1 MIRKHIDYVKK
12 PYEFYGFADIVLTVQ
27 KKSVKKVDRLYL
39 NSTMVI

>member
-1 MIRKHIDYVKK
+1 MIRKHIDYVKNHMN
-12 PYEFYGFADIVLTVQ
+12 FTVSQMIVLTVQ

>member
-12 PYEFYGFADIVLTVQ
+12 PYEFYGFADDCTYRAE
-27 KKSVKKVDRLYL
+27 KSVKKVDRLYL